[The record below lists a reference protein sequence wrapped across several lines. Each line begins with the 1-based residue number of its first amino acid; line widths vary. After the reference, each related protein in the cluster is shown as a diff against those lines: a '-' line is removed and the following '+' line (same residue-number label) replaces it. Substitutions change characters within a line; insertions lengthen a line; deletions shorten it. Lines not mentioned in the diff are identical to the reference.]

1 MNDIRQS
8 SNSDRLSPNSASV
21 VAPMAG
27 TQSTLLTTAEGEPSL
42 GSLVMEITD
51 DLTTLV
57 RKEVELA
64 KVELQ
69 ENLREGAQAGGK
81 VAAGG
86 MVAYAGL
93 LFILAAV
100 AIALGD
106 WWENYWLAA
115 AVVGLITGIVGWVVL
130 NGGLNQLKQV
140 SLVPKKA
147 MASLERDAK
156 MAKEKLS

>member
-1 MNDIRQS
+1 MNDRNP
-8 SNSDRLSPNSASV
+8 NSDQYPANSH
-21 VAPMAG
+21 VAVTPAAT

-42 GSLVMEITD
+42 GDLVMELTD
-51 DLTTLV
+51 DLSSLV
-57 RKEVELA
+57 RKEVDLA

-69 ENLREGAQAGGK
+69 ENLKEGAVAGGK

-100 AIALGD
+100 TIILGQ
-106 WWENYWLAA
+106 WWANYWLAA
-115 AVVGLITGIVGWVVL
+115 AVVGLVTAIIGGVML

-140 SLVPKKA
+140 SLVPHKA